1 MELGG
6 RRGRGEEREER
17 GEGNVSLVDNYR
29 NVQKVLHTRVVK
41 VCCRVLTMLTA
52 KSSPFSTH
60 LESSVLESET
70 RGIYVPTVR
79 TFCLESKVPGASAG
93 PLN

>member
-60 LESSVLESET
+60 LETSVLESEP
-70 RGIYVPTVR
+70 RGMSVPTVR